1 MGKRKGKK
9 KKRRN
14 SPANWAR
21 GGDFGPLS
29 ADALAAQL
37 AQLQG
42 SDGGGRRRS
51 AGPPAR
57 EREGADGV
65 DGNGGGERARPGP
78 DGGEL
83 RGGSPPPV
91 RFFGG
96 EVVAKYGR
104 VKWVTGVGLIGPT
117 GAYGGRSAARW
128 RVSAVAKPPV
138 RFPAII
144 EWGKWRV
151 VNVRVWR
158 SSWHNL
164 IERKIAR
171 EGEGSSPGQG
181 RQHGCASSIG
191 SGESRGDGRSW
202 CGEDGARVGPFIGAR
217 GGRGMGET
225 ANTGELAMMA
235 GMALTP
241 IGMARAG

>member
-21 GGDFGPLS
+21 GGDFGPLG
-29 ADALAAQL
+29 ADARARARLRPSWPSYEGATA
-37 AQLQG
+37 G
-42 SDGGGRRRS
+42 DGAVARAHQPG
-51 AGPPAR
+51 R
-57 EREGADGV
+57 ERGLMALTATE
-65 DGNGGGERARPGP
+65 GGERARPGP
-78 DGGEL
+78 VGGEL
-83 RGGSPPPV
+83 HGGSPPPV
-91 RFFGG
+91 RFFGW

-128 RVSAVAKPPV
+128 LVSAAAKPPV

-144 EWGKWRV
+144 EWGKWRA

-181 RQHGCASSIG
+181 RQHGGASSIG
-191 SGESRGDGRSW
+191 AGESRGGGRSW
-202 CGEDGARVGPFIGAR
+202 CGEDGARAGPFIGAR
-217 GGRGMGET
+217 EGRGWGRRR
-225 ANTGELAMMA
+225 
-235 GMALTP
+235 TP
-241 IGMARAG
+241 ASLP